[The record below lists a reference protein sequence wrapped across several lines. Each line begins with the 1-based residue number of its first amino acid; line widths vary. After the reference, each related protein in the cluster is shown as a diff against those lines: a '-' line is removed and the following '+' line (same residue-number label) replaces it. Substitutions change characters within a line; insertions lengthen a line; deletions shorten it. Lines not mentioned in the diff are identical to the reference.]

1 MFALLSYLRETKAAV
16 RHTEDIHVTL
26 LKNFPSQP
34 GQYRFKPHN
43 LLPWMQVQVV
53 KQSVLAPDTFRVRCA
68 GLTFNPSGVF
78 ASGVWQGPL

>member
-1 MFALLSYLRETKAAV
+1 MFALGKLPSGNEGRCTSQGGL
-16 RHTEDIHVTL
+16 HVTM

-53 KQSVLAPDTFRVRCA
+53 KQSVLSPDTYRVRCA

-78 ASGVWQGPL
+78 ANGVWQGPL